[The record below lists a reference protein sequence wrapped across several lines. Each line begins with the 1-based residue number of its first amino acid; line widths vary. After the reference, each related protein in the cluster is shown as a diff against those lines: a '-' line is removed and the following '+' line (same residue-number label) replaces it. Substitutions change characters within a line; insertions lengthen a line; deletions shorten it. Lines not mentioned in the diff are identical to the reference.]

1 MDGWTMKTN
10 DKLARVTMGLAG
22 AILLGMLLGPGALAQ
37 AAVAEEVAA
46 EELDPCLECHAPAA
60 EAVEQKLQVNAEA
73 WSASLHGQAG
83 IGCASCHAGKDDFP
97 HNASDPWKPCA
108 ECHEDAVKEFA
119 RSVHA
124 KAKGTPGA
132 PAINC
137 SMCHG
142 SLHEVKSSADEASPT
157 HPKKLADT
165 CGACHANPDLAVRG
179 GIKLVQPLAA
189 YAASVHARG
198 IAKGEHAASCS
209 DCHGS
214 HGILPGSDPRSQV
227 NHQRVPDTCGT
238 CHTEITAQYKT
249 SVHGIAAA
257 AGKRDAPICTD
268 CHGEHRIIEPARPD
282 SPVYASNVPKMTCGR
297 CHGDVRLAEK
307 FGMEDANVAAYED
320 SFHGLASRSG
330 ATSVANCA
338 SCHGIHDILPST
350 DVRSH
355 VHKDNIAKTCGSCH
369 PGAGEKYAIG
379 SVHVLPQDENAAHP
393 IVYWVR
399 VGYIWLIWLT
409 ILGMLLHNFLD
420 LRRKALW
427 PIPRPVVAVKDR
439 PERLMLP
446 FRAAHAVLA
455 VSFITLVVTGFA
467 LKYPESWW
475 ATPLLLWEE
484 QFGLRGWLHRGAAV
498 AMLLAFAFHFVHVIV
513 DRRARAIIM
522 GMLPTMHDV
531 HEVKEKFR
539 WYFGMRPDMPKSPPL
554 SYVEKA
560 EYLALVWGTIVMA
573 VSGFLLWFNNWT
585 LTQFPKWISDLATV
599 VHFYEAVLATL
610 AILVW
615 HFYFVFL
622 DPLVYPLDTAFLT
635 GREVPGRTLERES
648 PAEEPDDSPVL
659 IAVDETNEGFGEKDR

>member
-1 MDGWTMKTN
+1 MLRRN
-10 DKLARVTMGLAG
+10 DLMRAVLHGAFGL
-22 AILLGMLLGPGALAQ
+22 LLTGLIAPIAAAQ
-37 AAVAEEVAA
+37 TAAAPAPEAA
-46 EELDPCLECHAPAA
+46 PAVEQDPCLECHSI
-60 EAVEQKLQVNAEA
+60 EADSVEKKFQVNAAA
-73 WSASLHGQAG
+73 WGASLHGEAG
-83 IGCASCHAGKDDFP
+83 IGCASCHAGHEEFP
-97 HNASDPWKPCA
+97 HTASNPHKACA
-108 ECHEDAVKEFA
+108 DCHEDAVTEFA
-119 RSVHA
+119 ASVHA
-124 KAKGTPGA
+124 KAINSPGVPKIHCA
-132 PAINC
+132 
-137 SMCHG
+137 MCHG
-142 SLHEVKSSADEASPT
+142 NVHELKPRTDEASPM
-157 HPKKLADT
+157 HPKKMPAT

-189 YAASVHARG
+189 YEASVHARG

-214 HGILPGSDPRSQV
+214 HGILPGSDPNSQV

-238 CHTEITAQYKT
+238 CHTEITAQYKA
-249 SVHGIAAA
+249 SVHGIASA
-257 AGKRDAPICTD
+257 AGKRDSPVCTD

-307 FGMEDANVAAYED
+307 FGMEGENVAAYED

-338 SCHGIHDILPST
+338 SCHGVHDILPSS
-350 DVRSH
+350 DKRSH

-379 SVHVLPQDENAAHP
+379 SVHTLPQDKEQAHP
-393 IVYWVR
+393 VVYWVR
-399 VGYIWLIWLT
+399 YGYIWLIWLT

-427 PIPRPVVAVKDR
+427 PIPRPVVPVKDR
-439 PERLMLP
+439 PVRLMLP
-446 FRAAHAVLA
+446 FRIAHAVLA
-455 VSFITLVVTGFA
+455 LSFIILVITGFA
-467 LKYPESWW
+467 LKYPEAWW
-475 ATPLLLWEE
+475 AAPLVFWEE
-484 QFGLRGWLHRGAAV
+484 KFGLRGWLHRGAAV
-498 AMLLAFAFHFVHVIV
+498 AMLLAFGFHFVHVIV

-522 GMLPTMHDV
+522 GMMPTMHDV

-539 WYFGMRPDMPKSPPL
+539 WYFGKRPDMPKSPPL

-573 VSGFLLWFNNWT
+573 VTGFMLWFNNWT

-648 PAEEPDDSPVL
+648 PEKAAGESPVVL
-659 IAVDETNEGFGEKDR
+659 ASLDVEEDSEKIEQ